1 MSINIQ
7 RAQAAVLAEGFD
19 FGGDDRSSFGPVQL
33 TIIEKLLFEYG
44 EAFKLELEAQMKQ
57 QKVTASGALADGIN
71 PQLEDGNKLVIR
83 MLDYYDYPNKGVK
96 GVKSSRNAPGSPYQ
110 YRNFGM
116 NKQGRDSIREY
127 IRSGRAK
134 VASVKRDAARGIGLE
149 RKGVDLE
156 TAKVNTLIYLIK
168 AYGIKKTSYYD
179 KAFEKVFG
187 TLQQALADGIGYQIT
202 LTIDSINKMKTKK

>member
-7 RAQAAVLAEGFD
+7 RAQAAVLAEGINE
-19 FGGDDRSSFGPVQL
+19 GEDRAGFGPVQL
-33 TIIEKLLFEYG
+33 TIIEKLLSEYG
-44 EAFKLELEAQMKQ
+44 IAFQKELEQ
-57 QKVTASGALADGIN
+57 QIDSKGITASGNLRDNIN
-71 PQLEDGNKLVIR
+71 PQLEGGNKLVIR
-83 MLDYYDYPNKGVK
+83 MPDYYDYPNKGVK

-110 YRNFGM
+110 YRHYKM
-116 NKQGRDSIREY
+116 DKDGRESIRNY
-127 IRSGRAK
+127 IRSGKAK
-134 VASVKRDAARGIGLE
+134 VSTVRRDVARGIGSE
-149 RKGVDLE
+149 RKGVDAE
-156 TAKVNTLIYLIK
+156 TTKVNTLIYLIK

>member
-7 RAQAAVLAEGFD
+7 RAQAAVLAEGINE
-19 FGGDDRSSFGPVQL
+19 GEDRAGFGPVQL
-33 TIIEKLLFEYG
+33 TIIEKLLSEYG
-44 EAFKLELEAQMKQ
+44 IAFQKELEQ
-57 QKVTASGALADGIN
+57 QIDSKGITASGNLRDNIN
-71 PQLEDGNKLVIR
+71 PQLEGGNRLVIR
-83 MLDYYDYPNKGVK
+83 MPDYYDYPNKGVK

-134 VASVKRDAARGIGLE
+134 VASVRNDAARGIGSE

>member
-7 RAQAAVLAEGFD
+7 RAQAAVLAEGINE
-19 FGGDDRSSFGPVQL
+19 GEDRAGFGPVQL
-33 TIIEKLLFEYG
+33 TIIEKLLSEYG
-44 EAFKLELEAQMKQ
+44 IAFQKELEQ
-57 QKVTASGALADGIN
+57 QIDSKGITASGNLRDNIN
-71 PQLEDGNKLVIR
+71 PQLEGGNRLVIR
-83 MLDYYDYPNKGVK
+83 MPDYYDYPNKGVK
-96 GVKSSRNAPGSPYQ
+96 GVLSSRNAPGSPYQ

-127 IRSGRAK
+127 IRSGKAK
-134 VASVKRDAARGIGLE
+134 VSTVRRDVARGIGSE

-168 AYGIKKTSYYD
+168 AYGIKRTDYYD
-179 KAFEKVFG
+179 IAFKKVFG

>member
-1 MSINIQ
+1 
-7 RAQAAVLAEGFD
+7 
-19 FGGDDRSSFGPVQL
+19 
-33 TIIEKLLFEYG
+33 
-44 EAFKLELEAQMKQ
+44 
-57 QKVTASGALADGIN
+57 
-71 PQLEDGNKLVIR
+71 

-127 IRSGRAK
+127 IRSNRAK
-134 VASVKRDAARGIGLE
+134 VASVRNDAARGIGLE